1 MARIKA
7 LLFDLD
13 GVIVST
19 EKNHFEAWRETA
31 SKLGIPFSE
40 HDNEALKGVNRLD
53 SLKQILKLGN
63 KTVSAEE
70 FESLLVFK
78 NDMYLD
84 SITAL
89 SKDDLLPGVL
99 ALLLQAKSMGIK
111 IGLGSSSKNAPMI
124 LSRLGITDLFDVIID
139 GNGVTHPKP
148 DPEVFLNG
156 AKALGL
162 APSDCLVFEDASS
175 GVAAAKA
182 GGFIAIGVG
191 NPMLKGVADVYFNEL
206 TEFRIEAYA

>member
-19 EKNHFEAWRETA
+19 EKNHFKAWRETA

-40 HDNEALKGVNRLD
+40 HDNEALKGVNRVD

-84 SITAL
+84 SITTL
-89 SKDDLLPGVL
+89 SKADLLPGVYS
-99 ALLLQAKSMGIK
+99 LLLQAKSMGVK

-124 LSRLGITDLFDVIID
+124 LSRLGITDLFDAVID
-139 GNGVTHPKP
+139 GNGVKYPKP

-156 AKALGL
+156 AKALAL
-162 APSDCLVFEDASS
+162 SPSDCLVFEDANS

-191 NPMLKGVADVYFNEL
+191 NPLLKGVADIYFNDL
-206 TEFRIEAYA
+206 TEFRLEEYA

>member
-40 HDNEALKGVNRLD
+40 HDNEALKGVNRVD
-53 SLKQILKLGN
+53 SLKQILELGN
-63 KTVSAEE
+63 KTVSSEE

-84 SITAL
+84 SITTL
-89 SKDDLLPGVL
+89 SKADLLPGVH
-99 ALLLQAKSMGIK
+99 ALLVHAKSIGIK

-124 LSRLGITDLFDVIID
+124 LTRLGITDLFDVIID

-148 DPEVFLNG
+148 NPEVFLNG
-156 AKALGL
+156 AKALAL
-162 APSDCLVFEDASS
+162 APSDCLVFEDALS
-175 GVAAAKA
+175 GIAAAKA

-206 TEFRIEAYA
+206 TEFRLEAYA

>member
-1 MARIKA
+1 M
-7 LLFDLD
+7 LFDLD

-40 HDNEALKGVNRLD
+40 HDNEALKGVNRVD

-84 SITAL
+84 SITTL
-89 SKDDLLPGVL
+89 SKDDLLPGVHS
-99 ALLLQAKSMGIK
+99 LLLQAKSMGVK

-124 LSRLGITDLFDVIID
+124 LTRLGITDLFDVIID

-148 DPEVFLNG
+148 NPEVFLNG
-156 AKALGL
+156 AKILGL

>member
-1 MARIKA
+1 MKVKG

-31 SKLGIPFSE
+31 SKLGISFSE
-40 HDNEALKGVNRLD
+40 HDNEALKGVNRVD
-53 SLKQILKLGN
+53 SLKQILSHGN
-63 KTVSAEE
+63 KTVSDEE

-89 SKDDLLPGVL
+89 SKDDLLPGVH

-124 LSRLGITDLFDVIID
+124 LTRLGITDLFDVIID

>member
-31 SKLGIPFSE
+31 SKLGIAFSE
-40 HDNEALKGVNRLD
+40 YDNEALKGVNRVD
-53 SLKQILKLGN
+53 SLKQILELGN
-63 KTVSAEE
+63 KTVSSEE

-84 SITAL
+84 SITTL
-89 SKDDLLPGVL
+89 SKNDLLPGVH
-99 ALLLQAKSMGIK
+99 ALLLQAKSMGVK

-124 LSRLGITDLFDVIID
+124 LTRLGITDLFDVIID
-139 GNGVTHPKP
+139 GNGVAHPKP
-148 DPEVFLNG
+148 NPEVFLNG
-156 AKALGL
+156 AKALAL

-191 NPMLKGVADVYFNEL
+191 NPLLKGVADVYFNDL
-206 TEFRIEAYA
+206 TEFRLEEYA

>member
-31 SKLGIPFSE
+31 SKLGIAFSE
-40 HDNEALKGVNRLD
+40 HDNEALKGVNRVD
-53 SLKQILKLGN
+53 SLKQILELGN
-63 KTVSAEE
+63 KTVSSEE

-84 SITAL
+84 SITTL
-89 SKDDLLPGVL
+89 SKADLLPGVH
-99 ALLLQAKSMGIK
+99 ALLVHAKSIGIK

-124 LSRLGITDLFDVIID
+124 LTRLGITDLFDVIID

-148 DPEVFLNG
+148 NPEVFLNG
-156 AKALGL
+156 VKALAL

-191 NPMLKGVADVYFNEL
+191 NPLLKGVADVYFNDL
-206 TEFRIEAYA
+206 TEFRLEEYA

>member
-31 SKLGIPFSE
+31 SKLGIAFSE
-40 HDNEALKGVNRLD
+40 HDNEALKGVNRVD
-53 SLKQILKLGN
+53 SLKQILELGN
-63 KTVSAEE
+63 KTVSSEE

-84 SITAL
+84 SITTL
-89 SKDDLLPGVL
+89 SKNDLLPGVH
-99 ALLLQAKSMGIK
+99 ALLVHAKSIGIK

-124 LSRLGITDLFDVIID
+124 LTRLGITDLFDVIID

-148 DPEVFLNG
+148 NPEVFLNG
-156 AKALGL
+156 AKALAL

-191 NPMLKGVADVYFNEL
+191 NPLLKGVADVYFNDL
-206 TEFRIEAYA
+206 TEFRLEEYA

>member
-40 HDNEALKGVNRLD
+40 HDNEALKGVNRVD
-53 SLKQILKLGN
+53 SLKQILKLGK

-84 SITAL
+84 SITTL
-89 SKDDLLPGVL
+89 SKDDLLPGVH
-99 ALLLQAKSMGIK
+99 ALLLQAKSMGVK

-124 LSRLGITDLFDVIID
+124 LTRLGITDLFDVIID

-156 AKALGL
+156 AKALAL

-191 NPMLKGVADVYFNEL
+191 NPMLKGVADVYFNEM
-206 TEFRIEAYA
+206 TEFRLEAYA

>member
-40 HDNEALKGVNRLD
+40 HDNEALKGVNRVD

-84 SITAL
+84 SITTL
-89 SKDDLLPGVL
+89 SKDDLLPGVH
-99 ALLLQAKSMGIK
+99 ALLLQAKSMGVK

-124 LSRLGITDLFDVIID
+124 LTRLGITDLFDVIID
-139 GNGVTHPKP
+139 GNGVTRPKP

-156 AKALGL
+156 AKTLGL

-206 TEFRIEAYA
+206 TDFRLEAYA